1 MIVEYGMGKTLGL
14 STYPRQRVR
23 VFLPTEHGY
32 AGGRDFSDDTA
43 TRIDAETRE
52 ILDQRHQH
60 VMEMLTERRDKLA
73 AIAELLLEKEVLLE
87 EEFIGMVKED

>member
-14 STYPRQRVR
+14 STNPRQRGP

-32 AGGRDFSDDTA
+32 GGGRDFSDETA
-43 TRIDAETRE
+43 SRIDAEARE

-60 VMEMLTERRDKLA
+60 VMEMLTERRDTLA
-73 AIAELLLEKEVLLE
+73 TIAELLLDKEVLLE
-87 EEFIGMVKED
+87 EEFIRLVKEG